1 MLSVQG
7 IHDHLAKYTI
17 IPESWRRKNYAY
29 VFVECINS
37 VVEKQFLNELH
48 RSRFQTLIVDESTAF
63 QGHNSF
69 KIKIQ
74 IIVKHLYDIH

>member
-7 IHDHLAKYTI
+7 IHDNLAKYTI
-17 IPESWRRKNYAY
+17 IPESWSHKNCTY

-37 VVEKQFLNELH
+37 VVEKQLLNELH
-48 RSRFQTLIVDESTAF
+48 RSRFQMLIVNESTAF
-63 QGHNSF
+63 QGHNPF

-74 IIVKHLYDIH
+74 IIVKSFI